1 MKPHAPSILTS
12 TLTST
17 PRTGSGTRCEGVFW
31 NALEVVE

>member
-1 MKPHAPSILTS
+1 MKPHAPSI
-12 TLTST
+12 LTST